1 MYQIINMLPENEE
14 IVKQIK
20 QSYPS
25 LPEYLIDL
33 AISYCKDRTEQ
44 EINDMLERTATTD
57 EKEQQNK

>member
-1 MYQIINMLPENEE
+1 MYQIINMIQENEALVKE
-14 IVKQIK
+14 IQK
-20 QSYPS
+20 SYPN

-33 AISYCKDRTEQ
+33 AISYCEDKTEQ

>member
-1 MYQIINMLPENEE
+1 MMQENEALVKE
-14 IVKQIK
+14 IQK
-20 QSYPS
+20 SYPS

-33 AISYCKDRTEQ
+33 AISYCKDRTEP

>member
-25 LPEYLIDL
+25 LPEYFIDL
-33 AISYCKDRTEQ
+33 CVSYCKDRTED
-44 EINDMLERTATTD
+44 EINDLLKTGDELKKKVENTD
-57 EKEQQNK
+57 